1 MKKKAIEKIPYLT
14 AEKCREKGV
23 KFVAAVAVIQIQG
36 EQHLF
41 LEIYE
46 NKVKCLNIPV
56 YRFVYT
62 KKDWANYRPADGT
75 WSACKIVDVYRDP
88 IWQHNKNE
96 QETFISKIDIE
107 YIQDFT
113 GGETN
118 RWRSWWNLLDQ
129 LEDSRNQERWKRS
142 MDRRN
147 ERLNARCAE
156 IRELP
161 GDFEDWYKNVLFAG
175 ENYIYY
181 KRKGRYATFWCSHC
195 GKSYTYATERK
206 DTFEGQF
213 ETVVTVPKNGARARC
228 MECDTGG
235 VYKAAGKT
243 KDTYGISKCCY
254 VVQPY
259 KEAGAVSRYI
269 NVEKILSIGNPERYV
284 VTELA
289 RSFFEPGKKRIT
301 DYQLYD
307 HYTGKNKW
315 CDHNVGFGGGNVNES
330 ASAIYP
336 GTYEELKNTMF
347 EYSGLKEYNREY
359 ERIEV
364 ADYLETYMKYPIL
377 EMMAKTGMYQLID
390 NLVKGY
396 FVNSYIKNENTKDPE
411 KMLGINHGRLKLLVK
426 QHGETGLLR
435 ILQAEHEM
443 KAAWTE
449 EQCLELWELDLDK
462 YKFKEILQWVTVQ
475 KFLNR
480 VGKYMEVSIRD
491 ITLGV
496 SCGMAIGMLRRTA
509 DIYMDYLHMRARLGY
524 DMTNTVY
531 LYPRDLEAAHRQMT
545 DEQNKAVLDKR
556 IREVAEKYANIKK
569 IYRRLRNRYYY
580 EDDNMLIRP
589 ARSAEEIVQEG
600 RTLHHCV
607 GGDQYLRKH
616 NDEKTAILMLRFKKK
631 PEMPYITVEIEGTR
645 IIQWYGAND
654 KKPDKE
660 NMQRWLDA
668 YVTRLKCQGNAVDNE
683 TGADTAEHTLVPAA
697 G

>member
-14 AEKCREKGV
+14 AEKCREKDV

-46 NKVKCLNIPV
+46 NKAKCLNIPV

-75 WSACKIVDVYRDP
+75 WSACKIVNIYKDL
-88 IWQHNKNE
+88 IWQNNSNE

-107 YIQDFT
+107 YMKEFT
-113 GGETN
+113 GREIN

-129 LEDSRNQERWKRS
+129 LEDSINKERWKRS
-142 MDRRN
+142 MGRRN

-161 GDFEDWYKNVLFAG
+161 GDFEDWYKNVLFAR

-213 ETVVTVPKNGARARC
+213 ETVVTVPKNGTHARC
-228 MECDTGG
+228 MECDAEG
-235 VYKAAGKT
+235 VYKAAGKM
-243 KDTYGISKCCY
+243 KDVHGISKYCY
-254 VVQPY
+254 VCQPY

-269 NVEKILSIGNPERYV
+269 NVEKILSIGEPERYV

-301 DYQLYD
+301 DYQLHSY
-307 HYTGKNKW
+307 YTGKNEW
-315 CDHNVGFGGGNVNES
+315 CDHNVGFGGGNINES

-347 EYSGLKEYNREY
+347 EYSGLKECNREY

-377 EMMAKTGMYQLID
+377 EMMAKTGMYQLIG
-390 NLVKGY
+390 NLMKGY
-396 FVNSYIKNENTKDPE
+396 FVSSYIKNENAKDPE

-426 QHGETGLLR
+426 QHGEIGLLR

-443 KAAWTE
+443 NAAWTE
-449 EQCLELWELDLDK
+449 EQCLKLAGLDLDTS
-462 YKFKEILQWVTVQ
+462 KFKKTLQWVTVQ

-480 VGKYMEVSIRD
+480 VEKYAGVSISAMALDRMC
-491 ITLGV
+491 
-496 SCGMAIGMLRRTA
+496 SAAIGISRSAANT
-509 DIYMDYLHMRARLGY
+509 YMDYLYMRARLGY

-556 IREVAEKYANIKK
+556 IREVEEKYANIKK
-569 IYRRLRNRYYY
+569 IYWRLRNRYYY

-607 GGDQYLRKH
+607 GGDGYLQKH
-616 NDEKTAILMLRFKKK
+616 NEEKTTILMLRFKAL
-631 PEMPYITVEIEGTR
+631 PETPYITVEIEGMR

-654 KKPDKE
+654 KKPDRE

-668 YVTRLKCQGNAVDNE
+668 YVTRLKYQGNAMDNE
-683 TGADTAEHTLVPAA
+683 TGADTAKHTLVPAA